1 VPSFTAKV
9 SIPNNATADVGPARL
24 GVTWLEPGPPPQA
37 RIAVMPH
44 NETDDVADR
53 DYDLSLGEVFPIG
66 AETWRFA
73 DVAFQSRDRWHV
85 VVTRVAP
92 DEEPWEPPALSGD
105 RVWMPI
111 DARPF
116 GQLDEAQVAELETRL
131 GRALPPVYRDW
142 LAETNGLQ
150 PVGDHH
156 VRGLRFA
163 LFEQRPL
170 LGVHPEFL
178 PYDLAEADRRQR
190 RMWLSDDYVVIAAPS
205 GGLLAVRVNEPGLDH
220 VVFLPE
226 SATTGPA
233 TVTAHAARERH
244 LVSVAPDVNE
254 LVELLQ
260 PLPPIGNPDAV
271 RED

>member
-1 VPSFTAKV
+1 MPSFTARV

-37 RIAVMPH
+37 RIAVMPDD
-44 NETDDVADR
+44 ETDDAADR
-53 DYDLSLGEVFPIG
+53 
-66 AETWRFA
+66 
-73 DVAFQSRDRWHV
+73 
-85 VVTRVAP
+85 
-92 DEEPWEPPALSGD
+92 WEPPALTGD
-105 RVWMPI
+105 RVWLPI

-116 GQLDEAQVAELETRL
+116 GQLDETQVAELETRL

-142 LAETNGLQ
+142 LAGTNGLQ

-178 PYDLAEADRRQR
+178 PYDLAEADRRR

-226 SATTGPA
+226 SVTTGPA
-233 TVTAHAARERH
+233 TATAHAARERH

-254 LVELLQ
+254 FIDLLQ
-260 PLPPIGNPDAV
+260 PLPPIGNADAV
-271 RED
+271 REG